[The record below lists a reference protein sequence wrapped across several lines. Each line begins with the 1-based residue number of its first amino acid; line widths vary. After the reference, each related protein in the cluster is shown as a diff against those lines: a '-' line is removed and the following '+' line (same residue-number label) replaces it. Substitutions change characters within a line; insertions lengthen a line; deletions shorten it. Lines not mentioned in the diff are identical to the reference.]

1 VAAQS
6 LHVRRFMPPAC
17 TATLLAAAIPLI
29 LLGHASRAVATP
41 ITPSFTEVERS
52 DETERPGQQG
62 QAAKSRRCS
71 EPSIHSAFYRSRA
84 DECGRT
90 WISAATVQI
99 GSPILDVSVGALG
112 SSDAFPTSAV
122 SNAAPSTSSALLLT
136 GFDEVPIAAVSDANN
151 LPLTTLA
158 VATAQNAPNGPAALA
173 SSVVQT
179 SLPMPEPATL
189 SLFGAGISV
198 LAWGLR
204 RRAAKDPVIR

>member
-1 VAAQS
+1 M
-6 LHVRRFMPPAC
+6 RRFMLPAYN
-17 TATLLAAAIPLI
+17 AALLAAAIPLL

-52 DETERPGQQG
+52 DETEEPGQQG

-71 EPSIHSAFYRSRA
+71 AASKHSAFYQSRA

-90 WISAATVQI
+90 WVSAAMVQI
-99 GSPILDVSVGALG
+99 GSPIRHASF
-112 SSDAFPTSAV
+112 DAFGSTDASPASAV
-122 SNAAPSTSSALLLT
+122 LNAAPSLSSALLLT
-136 GFDEVPIAAVSDANN
+136 GFNEVPIAAVSDANN
-151 LPLTTLA
+151 LPLTTLT
-158 VATAQNAPNGPAALA
+158 VTNAQNAASGSAAFA

-179 SLPMPEPATL
+179 SLPLPEPATL